1 LIAISTGKFGSFR
14 GHALAVAA
22 LGALTLSS
30 VVMAAAPTKTVTG
43 VAVKAQSQS
52 LAPVLYDQN
61 DNDSGNAISSQNFE
75 SAYDVY
81 DNMGADD
88 FVVPAGQKW
97 IVSEVDVT
105 GQYTLGPAASVHITF
120 YKNKKNLPQNVVADY
135 PAVKCADTA
144 GSFVCNLG
152 KTKAKLKPGKYW
164 VSVQVNMDFA
174 VGGQWYWQVRSL
186 QAGSE
191 GAWQNPGDGF
201 GTGCTTWGGLG
212 ACIGNG
218 PDLMFTLR
226 GKSKPYP

>member
-1 LIAISTGKFGSFR
+1 LIAISTGKFGTIR
-14 GHALAVAA
+14 GTALALAA
-22 LGALTLSS
+22 VGALTLSGFAA
-30 VVMAAAPTKTVTG
+30 AAAPTKSVAG
-43 VAVKAQSQS
+43 MAVKAQSQS
-52 LAPVLYDQN
+52 IAGVLYDQN

-97 IVSEVDVT
+97 FVTEVSVT
-105 GQYTLGPAASVHITF
+105 GQYTVGPAASVHITF
-120 YKNKKNLPQNVVADY
+120 YKNKKGLPNTVVADY
-135 PAVKCADTA
+135 PAVTCADTA
-144 GSFVCNLG
+144 GSFVCGLPS
-152 KTKAKLKPGKYW
+152 KAKLKPGKYW
-164 VSVQVNMDFA
+164 VSVQANMDFA
-174 VGGQWYWQVRSL
+174 VGGQWYWQVRSV
-186 QAGSE
+186 QSGNE

-218 PDLMFTLR
+218 PDLMFSLK